1 MLIPRLSQVLVRAVK
16 QQRTLSV
23 SWRSL
28 SEEARP
34 VYRSALSFGEKVAI
48 IDSSGS
54 QTYSQ
59 LYRASLALSV
69 RLGCGSVRPGAR
81 VAILTGNT
89 GQYIRAQWAVWMSGG
104 VCVPLCQSHPASSLS
119 YYLQDS
125 GASLVLVS
133 PDLQH
138 VVSDLG
144 VKVHVLEQDE
154 HDEASEVTEAVPV
167 RSSSSSAAMILYT
180 SGTTGSPKG
189 VVLSH
194 ANLHSQTECLV
205 QAWGWTS
212 EDCLLH
218 VLPLHHTHG
227 IVNCLLCPLSVGAT
241 VHMLPRFC
249 PATTWDLLTD
259 GSVSLFMAVPTI
271 YSKLL
276 SHHTTAG
283 LRVEDT
289 VSACSRLRLMVS
301 GSAALAVPVLE
312 RWRAVTGQ
320 NLLERYGMTE
330 IGMALSQSLQGGRPP
345 GTVGRPLPGVEVRL
359 VSWQSDGASTILAE
373 ADSQTV
379 SCENSEPGE
388 LLVRGPN
395 VFTEYHNRPEATRKE
410 FTEDGWFR
418 TGDTA
423 KVEDGEFR
431 ILGRTSVDIIKTG
444 GYKVSALDVETVL
457 LTHPAI
463 QELAVVGVEDET
475 WGQTVAAVVV
485 LRAGGDLSLA
495 ELREWSRGRMPKYW
509 TPTDLR
515 LLAEM
520 PRNAMGKINKKQ
532 LIKDIFAVS

>member
-1 MLIPRLSQVLVRAVK
+1 MLIPRLSQILVRGVK
-16 QQRTLSV
+16 QRWPGGCQTLP
-23 SWRSL
+23 WRRL
-28 SEEARP
+28 SGEARP
-34 VYRSALSFGEKVAI
+34 VYSTALSYGEKVAV
-48 IDSSGS
+48 IDSQGS

-59 LYRASLALSV
+59 LYKASLALSG
-69 RLGCGSVRPGAR
+69 RLGSASLLSPGAR
-81 VAILTGNT
+81 VAILTDNS
-89 GQYIRAQWAVWMSGG
+89 GQYVRAQWAVWMSGC

-125 GASLVLVS
+125 GASLVLVT

-138 VVSDLG
+138 VVADLG
-144 VKVHVLEQDE
+144 VEVHVLGQDDQDV
-154 HDEASEVTEAVPV
+154 HDVETVPV
-167 RSSSSSAAMILYT
+167 SSASSSAAMILYT

-194 ANLHSQTECLV
+194 ANITSQTACLV
-205 QAWGWTS
+205 SAWSWS
-212 EDCLLH
+212 SRDSILH

-241 VHMLPRFC
+241 VHFLPKFC
-249 PATTWDLLTD
+249 PSTTWRLLTE
-259 GSVSLFMAVPTI
+259 GSVNLFMAVPTI

-276 SHHTTAG
+276 SHHDTT
-283 LRVEDT
+283 EDT
-289 VSACSRLRLMVS
+289 VRDCSRLRLMVS

-312 RWRAVTGQ
+312 RWREVTGQ
-320 NLLERYGMTE
+320 TLLERYGMTE
-330 IGMALSQSLQGGRPP
+330 IGMALSQPLLGHRVP

-359 VSWQSDGASTILAE
+359 VSWQSGGGWRILAQ
-373 ADSQTV
+373 ADSQSV
-379 SCENSEPGE
+379 SCENCEAGE

-395 VFTEYHNRPEATRKE
+395 VFTEYYNRPEATRKE

-423 KVEDGEFR
+423 KVEDGVFR

-457 LTHPAI
+457 LTHPDI
-463 QELAVVGVEDET
+463 LELAVVGVEDQT

-485 LRAGGDLSLA
+485 VRSGAPDLSLA
-495 ELREWSRGRMPKYW
+495 GLREWSADKMPKYW
-509 TPTDLR
+509 IPSDLR
-515 LLAEM
+515 ILAEM

-532 LIKDIFAVS
+532 LIKDIFAVN

>member
-1 MLIPRLSQVLVRAVK
+1 MYS
-16 QQRTLSV
+16 T
-23 SWRSL
+23 
-28 SEEARP
+28 
-34 VYRSALSFGEKVAI
+34 ALNYGDKVAI
-48 IDSSGS
+48 IDSQGS

-59 LYRASLALSV
+59 LYRTSLALSG
-69 RLGCGSVRPGAR
+69 RLGSGPLLSPGAR

-89 GQYIRAQWAVWMSGG
+89 AQYVRAQWAVWMSGC
-104 VCVPLCQSHPASSLS
+104 VCVPLCQSHPASSHS

-125 GASLVLVS
+125 GASLILVS

-144 VKVHVLEQDE
+144 VEVQVLHHQDD
-154 HDEASEVTEAVPV
+154 HDEASEETQTAPV
-167 RSSSSSAAMILYT
+167 SSPSSSAAMILYT

-194 ANLHSQTECLV
+194 ANLHSQTACLV
-205 QAWGWTS
+205 SAWSWSS
-212 EDCLLH
+212 EDSILH

-241 VHMLPRFC
+241 VHFLPKFC
-249 PATTWDLLTD
+249 PATTWDLLTG
-259 GSVSLFMAVPTI
+259 GSLSLFMAVPTI

-276 SHHTTAG
+276 SHHHNTEG
-283 LRVEDT
+283 LTVADT
-289 VSACSRLRLMVS
+289 VLGCSRLRLMVS

-312 RWRAVTGQ
+312 RWREVTGQ
-320 NLLERYGMTE
+320 VLLERYGMTE
-330 IGMALSQSLQGGRPP
+330 IGMALSQSLRGQRVP

-359 VSWQSDGASTILAE
+359 VSWQSDGGCSILAQ
-373 ADSQTV
+373 ADNQSV
-379 SCENSEPGE
+379 SCDNSEAGE

-395 VFTEYHNRPEATRKE
+395 VFTEYYNRPEATRKE

-457 LTHPAI
+457 LTHPDI
-463 QELAVVGVEDET
+463 QELAVVGLEDQT
-475 WGQTVAAVVV
+475 WGQTVAVVV
-485 LRAGGDLSLA
+485 VVRSGAGELSLGG
-495 ELREWSRGRMPKYW
+495 LREWSADKMPKYW
-509 TPTDLR
+509 IPTDLR
-515 LLAEM
+515 ILQEM

-532 LIKDIFAVS
+532 LIKDIFAGN